1 MMKNDRQK
9 IIMIL
14 LIILLVFAGAYIAID
29 KYKTRQ
35 LQNQILVYKQGLQAG
50 YEQAIIQLFQQ
61 AMTCQQVPIWAPVQ
75 VENQTVNKTINLIA
89 VECLQQK

>member
-1 MMKNDRQK
+1 MKTNRQVIA
-9 IIMIL
+9 IIIL
-14 LIILLVFAGAYIAID
+14 VILLVFAVGYISLD

-35 LQNQILVYKQGLQAG
+35 LQNQLRVYQQGLQAG

-61 AMTCQQVPIWAPVQ
+61 AMTCQQVPIWAPIN
-75 VENQTVNKTINLIA
+75 VENQTVNKTLNLVA

>member
-1 MMKNDRQK
+1 MKINRQAIA
-9 IIMIL
+9 III
-14 LIILLVFAGAYIAID
+14 LIILLVFAVGYISLD

-35 LQNQILVYKQGLQAG
+35 LQNQILIYKQGLQAG

-75 VENQTVNKTINLIA
+75 AGNQTVNKTLNLVA